1 MRLVA
6 ASLICVGVMA
16 CSAPVFAEDP
26 PASSQ
31 SSVSPQELMQDCMQQ
46 VKERNPGAADA
57 DLQTACN
64 KWVAEQMQRINDS
77 NTTGGAVPDQSNRQ
91 SDSSSYSDQSAG
103 GTQPR

>member
-6 ASLICVGVMA
+6 ASLICAGAFA
-16 CSAPVFAEDP
+16 CSAPAFAEDP

-31 SSVSPQELMQDCMQQ
+31 SAVSPQELMQDCMQQ

-57 DLQTACN
+57 DLQTACK
-64 KWVAEQMQRINDS
+64 KWVAEQMQRMNDS
-77 NTTGGAVPDQSNRQ
+77 NTTSDAVPDQTNRQ
-91 SDSSSYSDQSAG
+91 S